1 MTEIYE
7 KYILYMQEAADIRSS
22 IALMMWDQEVMMPK
36 NGHAK
41 RGQQIAT
48 LSGISHHKETSSEL
62 RDLLLSLHQNGTLN
76 EEQMRNV
83 DLSWKDYNKKIKLP
97 KSFVEKSSLTFS
109 KSFAA
114 WYEAKNKKDFSI
126 FMPLLEEVIDI
137 KIEETELL
145 GYDNHPYDA
154 LLDTY
159 EPDARVEDLDILFE
173 GIKVNI
179 AELMNKVTAIQDKFA
194 GKYFDKKKQW
204 EIGIALLKQ
213 MGYDFDSGRQDL
225 APHPF
230 NISLHCQ
237 DSRITTRINTSDV
250 FDMISSC
257 IHEGGH
263 ALYEQGL
270 LDVNYGLPAGEA
282 ISLGIHESQSR
293 FWENCIGRS
302 EAYWQANYNL
312 LQQAFPALTS
322 DITAFDAFVSINR
335 IEPSLIRV
343 QADELT
349 YHLHILIRYELEKAL
364 ISKDLSVKDLPTAWN
379 ELYMKYLGIAP
390 SNDAEGVLQDIHW
403 SHGSIGYFATY
414 SLGSFYAAQFY
425 HTLTRQMNDIEVN
438 IRLGNL
444 LPIKNWLN
452 LNLHRQGRLLS
463 AKELCTKITGEPLNV
478 KYFLQYLEDKIQKIY
493 AA

>member
-1 MTEIYE
+1 
-7 KYILYMQEAADIRSS
+7 
-22 IALMMWDQEVMMPK
+22 
-36 NGHAK
+36 
-41 RGQQIAT
+41 
-48 LSGISHHKETSSEL
+48 
-62 RDLLLSLHQNGTLN
+62 
-76 EEQMRNV
+76 
-83 DLSWKDYNKKIKLP
+83 
-97 KSFVEKSSLTFS
+97 
-109 KSFAA
+109 
-114 WYEAKNKKDFSI
+114 
-126 FMPLLEEVIDI
+126 
-137 KIEETELL
+137 
-145 GYDNHPYDA
+145 
-154 LLDTY
+154 
-159 EPDARVEDLDILFE
+159 
-173 GIKVNI
+173 
-179 AELMNKVTAIQDKFA
+179 
-194 GKYFDKKKQW
+194 
-204 EIGIALLKQ
+204 
-213 MGYDFDSGRQDL
+213 
-225 APHPF
+225 
-230 NISLHCQ
+230 
-237 DSRITTRINTSDV
+237 
-250 FDMISSC
+250 MISSC